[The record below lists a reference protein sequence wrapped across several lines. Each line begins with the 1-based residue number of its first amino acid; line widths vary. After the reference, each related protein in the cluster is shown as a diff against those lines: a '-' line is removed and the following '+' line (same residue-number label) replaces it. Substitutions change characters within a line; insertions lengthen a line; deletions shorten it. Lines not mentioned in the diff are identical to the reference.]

1 VGVSA
6 RLPEGLTRR
15 KQLFLRGYARPV
27 LARRL
32 LLLAA
37 VLMLL
42 AALAA
47 GLAPQ
52 RSLDDGAPP
61 PRSELPAGGE
71 VVEVISADA
80 GADGGDVMVRRGD
93 VLKLEV
99 TGNALDSVLI
109 ERLDRIEAIEP
120 STPARFDMLIEAP
133 AGIYPIRLLEADR
146 RIGALQ
152 ITN

>member
-1 VGVSA
+1 
-6 RLPEGLTRR
+6 
-15 KQLFLRGYARPV
+15 V

-42 AALAA
+42 TALAA

-52 RSLDDGAPP
+52 PETEAPP
-61 PRSELPAGGE
+61 AERSALPVGTTVSE
-71 VVEVISADA
+71 EISAA
-80 GADGGDVMVRRGD
+80 PGADTRVVVSRGD

-99 TGNALDSVLI
+99 SGDTLDSVLI
-109 ERLDRIEAIEP
+109 ERLDRMEAIEP
-120 STPARFDMLIEAP
+120 LTPARFELLADAP
-133 AGIYPIRLLEADR
+133 PGVYPIKLVDADR
-146 RIGALQ
+146 RIGSIE